1 MYHRHRED
9 FMNWVLILLAAVAVG
24 TVFGVGMGNHRKAN
38 VAFQLVKNRREDI
51 RRLLERVELEEAPAY
66 VPGAM
71 CYGPM
76 AHPERAEYICP
87 VCGERTLYGSPEAW
101 FLQNDIHNMRRMAE
115 GLSETGYF
123 EAFLEETFC
132 SFCNPGVQG
141 SVRLVIVYEEGD
153 TVKTVVN
160 LQDLSMIQGLL
171 RGGLVFPGGTDDLL
185 PLKDRVDR
193 LRTILG
199 IE

>member
-1 MYHRHRED
+1 MSWIH
-9 FMNWVLILLAAVAVG
+9 ILLIILSAAGIA
-24 TVFGVGMGNHRKAN
+24 FGVGMGTGNHRCAKG
-38 VAFQLVKNRREDI
+38 AFQLVKSRREDI
-51 RRLLERVELEEAPAY
+51 RRLLERVELEEAPEY
-66 VPGAM
+66 VSGAM

-76 AHPERAEYICP
+76 AYPERAEYICP

-123 EAFLEETFC
+123 EAFLEETYC
-132 SFCNPGVQG
+132 SFCNPGAQG
-141 SVRLVIVYEEGD
+141 SVWLVIVYEEGD
-153 TVKTVVN
+153 TVRTVVN
-160 LQDLSMIQGLL
+160 LQDLRMVQGLL
-171 RGGLVFPGGTDDLL
+171 RGGLVFSGETDNLL